1 MTYVARNAASITSMK
16 PMKRLPLNL
25 NPIKTIQALIFAV
38 AVLFLVVVI
47 QSVNLS
53 DQRKMTLEQSNYCIK
68 YTSDILATSHVELLR
83 EEDAH
88 ARSIETANA
97 KIEDLVTRYNSLLEQ
112 YKKKVKTVKLDPLLV
127 YSFLIK

>member
-1 MTYVARNAASITSMK
+1 M

-25 NPIKTIQALIFAV
+25 NPIKTIQALVFTVVILILAV
-38 AVLFLVVVI
+38 TI
-47 QSVNLS
+47 QSVNLA

-68 YTSDILATSHVELLR
+68 YTSDILATSNVELLR

-88 ARSIETANA
+88 KRTKDTANA
-97 KIEDLVTRYNSLLEQ
+97 KIEDLVSRYNNLLAE
-112 YKKKVKTVKLDPLLV
+112 YKKKVRAVKDNPLLV